1 MRGVAAAWGA
11 LAAGASGQVA
21 VELLA
26 GDGLAARATALGL
39 TAVLLGANATD
50 RFHPQWMSIALCVTG
65 LPLWV
70 SHGAGVL
77 STYDP
82 GAAAASAL
90 SPALLIVGTFLTQVE
105 RHDRPARGEP

>member
-1 MRGVAAAWGA
+1 MRATAAAWIV

-21 VELLA
+21 LEFLA

-39 TAVLLGANATD
+39 IVVLLGANAAG
-50 RFHPQWMSIALCVTG
+50 RRCPSWLSIALCVAG
-65 LPLWV
+65 FPLWA

-90 SPALLIVGTFLTQVE
+90 SPVLLILGTFLMHVE